1 MVDRTEQDYYYLP
14 LPRARETNYQN
25 FWLQMDPT
33 ALRFG
38 GAGRDERWGNTRCH

>member
-1 MVDRTEQDYYYLP
+1 MNGYYLP

-25 FWLQMDPT
+25 FGLQVGPT

-38 GAGRDERWGNTRCH
+38 GAGRAELWGDTRCH